1 MSGDAGD
8 AHDQAAGASVGR
20 VCPQAPAR
28 DHGPA
33 SPREV
38 PYPPSRR
45 FTADVGRIGR
55 AQHRVHA
62 LLEVDVT
69 EARARIRAR
78 RRAGDGGSFAAW
90 VVKSVADAVAAHPEV
105 AAFHRPARN
114 RVVVFT
120 DVDVAM
126 VVEREVAG
134 GRVPLPLV
142 VRGAESKSV
151 AAIADEIEAARS
163 QAIVDEGD
171 LVLGPRRDARALRW
185 YLRLPQWL
193 RIPLMRVLVLGSPRR
208 AKAAMGTVM
217 VTTVGMAGRAR
228 GWIVPSSVHPVCVAL
243 GSLGEKPVVRD
254 GAVVPRTILHV
265 TVLIDHDVV
274 DGMPAARFVADAVRR
289 LEGAVGA

>member
-1 MSGDAGD
+1 MRSTP
-8 AHDQAAGASVGR
+8 HERQPAAGS
-20 VCPQAPAR
+20 AR
-28 DHGPA
+28 DAPPPT
-33 SPREV
+33 PREV

-45 FTADVGRIGR
+45 FTFDVGRIGR
-55 AQHRVHA
+55 AKHRVHA

-69 EARARIRAR
+69 EARARIRER
-78 RRAGDGGSFAAW
+78 RRSGEGGSFAAW
-90 VVKSVADAVAAHPEV
+90 VVKSIADAVAAHPEV
-105 AAFHRPARN
+105 AAFHRPARG
-114 RVVVFT
+114 RVVVFD
-120 DVDVAM
+120 DVDVAL

-142 VRGAESKSV
+142 VRGAEGKSV
-151 AAIADEIEAARS
+151 AAIAAEIEAARA

-171 LVLGPRRDARALRW
+171 LVLGSRRDALASRRDAGLLRW

-193 RIPLMRVLVLGSPRR
+193 RVPLMRAVLVGSPRR
-208 AKAAMGTVM
+208 AKAAMGNVM

-243 GSLGEKPVVRD
+243 GSIGEKPAVRD
-254 GAVVPRTILHV
+254 GVVVPRTILHV